1 MSHPRAG
8 TITYW
13 HGGAARGPA
22 GTRSTH
28 EHRHGGVDAGSR
40 GAARRERRR
49 VPEAPTGEHEVN
61 DFEDDYDV
69 EAALLAM
76 AADMGG
82 GPTRDVDISALS
94 PGERRAV
101 LACLRE
107 RLGLLPP
114 PPQQGH

>member
-1 MSHPRAG
+1 MSTDTAGLMPEAGARRAG
-8 TITYW
+8 N
-13 HGGAARGPA
+13 A
-22 GTRSTH
+22 
-28 EHRHGGVDAGSR
+28 DAS
-40 GAARRERRR
+40 
-49 VPEAPTGEHEVN
+49 PEAPTGEHEVN

-82 GPTRDVDISALS
+82 GPTRDVDISTLS

-114 PPQQGH
+114 PPQQQQQGH